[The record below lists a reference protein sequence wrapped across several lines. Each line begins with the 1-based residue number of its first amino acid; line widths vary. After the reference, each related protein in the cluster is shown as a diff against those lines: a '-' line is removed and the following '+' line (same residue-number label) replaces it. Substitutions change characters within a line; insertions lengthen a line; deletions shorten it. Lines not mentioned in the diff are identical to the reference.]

1 MKKKIICLL
10 TATTL
15 LVSNVCSVSVMNVC
29 GGSTVFQNN
38 KTRALATT
46 YCSYA
51 TVSDYKVITV
61 LHATDSGH
69 ISYNVSKTKAGTQTV
84 QKYKDTENGKKWISA
99 SGEHYVYYRSG
110 LNWSYNSVAPK

>member
-15 LVSNVCSVSVMNVC
+15 LVSNVCSVSAANVC

-46 YCSYA
+46 YWA
-51 TVSDYKVITV
+51 
-61 LHATDSGH
+61 
-69 ISYNVSKTKAGTQTV
+69 
-84 QKYKDTENGKKWISA
+84 DTPL
-99 SGEHYVYYRSG
+99 YT
-110 LNWSYNSVAPK
+110 

>member
-15 LVSNVCSVSVMNVC
+15 LVSNVCSVSAANVC

-46 YCSYA
+46 YCSYP
-51 TVSDYKVITV
+51 I
-61 LHATDSGH
+61 
-69 ISYNVSKTKAGTQTV
+69 
-84 QKYKDTENGKKWISA
+84 
-99 SGEHYVYYRSG
+99 
-110 LNWSYNSVAPK
+110 

>member
-15 LVSNVCSVSVMNVC
+15 LVSNVCSVSAANVC

-69 ISYNVSKTKAGTQTV
+69 ISIYHITSAKLRQGLKLFKSIKILKMG
-84 QKYKDTENGKKWISA
+84 KNG
-99 SGEHYVYYRSG
+99 
-110 LNWSYNSVAPK
+110 

>member
-15 LVSNVCSVSVMNVC
+15 LVSNVCSVSAANVC

-51 TVSDYKVITV
+51 TVSDYKVVTVDTCYRFRIIYHIT
-61 LHATDSGH
+61 
-69 ISYNVSKTKAGTQTV
+69 
-84 QKYKDTENGKKWISA
+84 SA
-99 SGEHYVYYRSG
+99 
-110 LNWSYNSVAPK
+110 N

>member
-15 LVSNVCSVSVMNVC
+15 LVSNVCSVSAANVC

-69 ISYNVSKTKAGTQTV
+69 IITSAKLRQGLKLFKSIKILKM
-84 QKYKDTENGKKWISA
+84 GKN
-99 SGEHYVYYRSG
+99 R
-110 LNWSYNSVAPK
+110 